1 MHNHKPPYPSYPY
14 DKHCCCDHDYC
25 DNHSPIRHP
34 HPLPSSGFMEETTFI
49 LHDAVPYIYD
59 NGSVTYGQRVSVSE
73 NVNTRVTQRRD
84 DSCINLSATFD
95 LTSTIT
101 PNLVNEQFI
110 IQTIQSKYQEL
121 EGILPVMKSMLFMT
135 VHYTIYDYNGDL
147 TYSGAKVV
155 DINYMK
161 FHPTDVDDYFVSS
174 FSGSLVTN
182 IPQFDY
188 QGLYTISIDSVTLD
202 AVAVDVKSL
211 LDGEELNPYYQ
222 FINNNTKIVIQ
233 HDTVENVTDE
243 NFIKAVMLAECKVNK
258 SFTFQAN
265 VTTRLKI
272 AYKTYIS
279 DLTAVPNTFN
289 IWDALTNPSKKT
301 IEQLTE
307 EIELLKEELN
317 TLKTF
322 VDENCV
328 IKVEGK
334 DLSTNDYTDEAKT
347 KVDAIQNVI
356 VVKSDKSEFPE
367 NGNVNTVYV
376 CPTGVFMWNPNE
388 SVYYEIPKT
397 ETVSEG
403 PTDEPTKDG
412 TGETTDPSESDTPQ
426 K

>member
-14 DKHCCCDHDYC
+14 DKTCCCDHDYC
-25 DNHSPIRHP
+25 DNHLPIRHP

-121 EGILPVMKSMLFMT
+121 EGILPVIKSMLFMT

-147 TYSGAKVV
+147 TYNGAKVV

-188 QGLYTISIDSVTLD
+188 QGLYTISIDNVTLD

-328 IKVEGK
+328 IKVKGK
-334 DLSTNDYTDEAKT
+334 DLSTNDYTDESKA

-367 NGNVNTVYV
+367 
-376 CPTGVFMWNPNE
+376 TGDAGTAYLCHDGIYMW
-388 SVYYEIPKT
+388 
-397 ETVSEG
+397 
-403 PTDEPTKDG
+403 DEDSYIKID
-412 TGETTDPSESDTPQ
+412 
-426 K
+426 

>member
-34 HPLPSSGFMEETTFI
+34 HPLPSSGFMQETTFI

-121 EGILPVMKSMLFMT
+121 EGILPVIKSMLFMT
-135 VHYTIYDYNGDL
+135 VHYTIHDYNGDL
-147 TYSGAKVV
+147 AYSGAKVV

-182 IPQFDY
+182 IPQLDY

-222 FINNNTKIVIQ
+222 FVNNNTKIVIQ

-243 NFIKAVMLAECKVNK
+243 HFIKAVMLAECKVNK

-322 VDENCV
+322 VDE
-328 IKVEGK
+328 
-334 DLSTNDYTDEAKT
+334 KT
-347 KVDAIQNVI
+347 DAINKRIDNLVLMQHTH
-356 VVKSDKSEFPE
+356 E
-367 NGNVNTVYV
+367 NKQ
-376 CPTGVFMWNPNE
+376 
-388 SVYYEIPKT
+388 IL
-397 ETVSEG
+397 
-403 PTDEPTKDG
+403 D
-412 TGETTDPSESDTPQ
+412 ETTASYTTEDQDLLHQISKDYISSTDKLIIYCIDGDIYIREEY
-426 K
+426 